1 MYALN
6 IQVSLSLQFP
16 SFDPVLSPGI
26 RVWLQYLFLLKTSGD
41 GEGFSFVDCS
51 GSLATERCV
60 FLYFS
65 SRFFYFQLL
74 AVVSCYVLL
83 YYAKAHISTL
93 SYIAFL
99 S

>member
-51 GSLATERCV
+51 GSLATESV
-60 FLYFS
+60 FSFIFLLDFS
-65 SRFFYFQLL
+65 IFSF
-74 AVVSCYVLL
+74 
-83 YYAKAHISTL
+83 
-93 SYIAFL
+93 
-99 S
+99 